1 MFKKLLSCLLAVVML
16 FALAVPALAE
26 DTEARSIE
34 PTMTNIMER
43 TATEW
48 MAEDSSR
55 VLLATCILIDIM
67 LSDYE
72 DLSDIVVSA
81 VTSGHV
87 YVALDGAELQAFFF
101 GTEYTVMA
109 IYDPAAQIMVA
120 DILGTSTVNYAGT
133 MMDSLQAEGIFSLY
147 YEIPGTNILFMYEAI
162 LEALQS

>member
-72 DLSDIVVSA
+72 DLSDIEEVIFDDEDEDEEDDDCDCDCDCCDCYDCYE
-81 VTSGHV
+81 VTCPACGAIVEADEEILLSDDFSCPNCGEKFEIDFDEDDEEV
-87 YVALDGAELQAFFF
+87 GVDGE
-101 GTEYTVMA
+101 
-109 IYDPAAQIMVA
+109 
-120 DILGTSTVNYAGT
+120 
-133 MMDSLQAEGIFSLY
+133 
-147 YEIPGTNILFMYEAI
+147 EA
-162 LEALQS
+162 